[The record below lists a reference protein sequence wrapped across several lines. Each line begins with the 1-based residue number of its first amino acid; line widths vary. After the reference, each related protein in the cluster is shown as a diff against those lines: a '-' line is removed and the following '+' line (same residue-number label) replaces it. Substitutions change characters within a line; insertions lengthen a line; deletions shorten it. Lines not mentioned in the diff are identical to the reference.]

1 MEEQVGSLWHKL
13 ITRAASTE
21 YPDAAVYF
29 ADVAP
34 VLGVVFRALGG
45 GHATALHAGDRRE
58 MAFRRNWLQ
67 RMAGTHR
74 KAAVGWVEED
84 AVFLPEYLAVYSDA
98 ALNRDL
104 YLWLIALGSQLSG
117 PIGDWAGDN
126 QRLTRAALAAYP
138 GLGRRYRR
146 LVDALIPLRPAPQR
160 LPPAEA
166 ALETAIQRALREPG
180 RVGALPECEYAPCPV
195 PLWLHPEPDRSGRSQ
210 LTADTRDESFTSR
223 RATGRSRRRRK
234 AEYVDHREDKN
245 GLLAFRL
252 ESLFTW
258 SEFVNVSRSH
268 DDSEDPRAESVADD
282 MDILSLARD
291 RKLSAASALKFDL
304 DLPAPAHDDL
314 MLGEGIALPEWDY
327 KQNRLVDGHCRLQP
341 LVAEDAE
348 PCPLPPRLRRTAR
361 TLRGQFEALA
371 PLRMWHK
378 RQSDGE
384 EIDLDAWLEHRTEER
399 LHKPAEQRVYKTF
412 QGRTRDLACL
422 LLADLSFST
431 DTWVNDQ
438 ARVIDVIRDGL
449 FVFSEALSAVQDRFA
464 LYGFSSRKRDHVR
477 FNILKNFAEP
487 HSDITRGRINAIRP
501 GYYTRMGAPIRQ
513 ATKILANEPAGRQLL
528 LILTDGKPN
537 DLDRYEGRYG
547 VEDTRMAVHEAR
559 RAGLYPFC
567 ITIDEQAGDY
577 LPYLFGSTGYALV
590 RDPLQ
595 LPKKLAGLYWQLTE

>member
-1 MEEQVGSLWHKL
+1 M
-13 ITRAASTE
+13 R
-21 YPDAAVYF
+21 
-29 ADVAP
+29 
-34 VLGVVFRALGG
+34 
-45 GHATALHAGDRRE
+45 
-58 MAFRRNWLQ
+58 
-67 RMAGTHR
+67 
-74 KAAVGWVEED
+74 
-84 AVFLPEYLAVYSDA
+84 
-98 ALNRDL
+98 
-104 YLWLIALGSQLSG
+104 
-117 PIGDWAGDN
+117 
-126 QRLTRAALAAYP
+126 
-138 GLGRRYRR
+138 
-146 LVDALIPLRPAPQR
+146 LRPATRR
-160 LPPAEA
+160 LPTTEA
-166 ALETAIQRALREPG
+166 ALETAIQRAMREPG

-223 RATGRSRRRRK
+223 RAAGRSRRRRK

-327 KQNRLVDGHCRLQP
+327 KQNRLVDGYCRLQP
-341 LVAEDAE
+341 LAAEDAE

-513 ATKILANEPAGRQLL
+513 ATKILANEPAARQLL

-547 VEDTRMAVHEAR
+547 VEDTRMAVHAAR